1 MYYVLSVEFFHI
13 STSIYIF
20 LFDEKSYII
29 AQLSWTGNDTGT
41 PFIVL
46 EMRTHALYTYR
57 PETEIILW
65 IIAYF

>member
-29 AQLSWTGNDTGT
+29 AQFFTENFQHITKYI
-41 PFIVL
+41 FHL
-46 EMRTHALYTYR
+46 ESRNEWKSHFSSYKLQR
-57 PETEIILW
+57 S
-65 IIAYF
+65 